1 MVEVPFYWL
10 DIFTSNPFKGNP
22 AAVCLMKTDLEDA
35 LYQNIAKELGLSETA
50 FAEKIDENE
59 YKLRWFTPEMEMP
72 LCGHATIA
80 TAYTLTTENGVPSPI
95 MFHTLSGEMK
105 EVDENRVT
113 LNFPFFSFNK
123 TNDDRIMEA
132 VGVEDYEEI
141 RYTDNPP
148 AYTAILREEKQVKE
162 LKPDF
167 NRLREL
173 CTELGV
179 MGLIVTSPAS
189 LPYDYA
195 YRTFAPGAGVDE
207 DQGTGIVQCAIASY
221 WKDRLGKNVMRS
233 IQYSERVSEM
243 DVEVIDEGV
252 RITGSA
258 TPLIKGTI
266 LIKQNFTEQMFNFL
280 VFG

>member
-1 MVEVPFYWL
+1 MVDIPFYWL
-10 DIFTSNPFKGNP
+10 DVFTSKPFKGNP
-22 AAVCLMKTDLEDA
+22 AAVCFMKTDLGEE

-50 FAEKIDENE
+50 FAEKIGEQE
-59 YKLRWFTPEMEMP
+59 YKLRWFTPEMEMS

-80 TAYTLTTENGVPSPI
+80 TAYTLNREYCVPSP
-95 MFHTLSGEMK
+95 MVFHTLSGEMK
-105 EVDENRVT
+105 VEVDENLVT
-113 LNFPFFSFNK
+113 LNFPFFSLKK
-123 TNDDRIMEA
+123 TEDDRIMEA
-132 VGVEDYEEI
+132 VGGEDYGEI

-148 AYTAILREEKQVKE
+148 AYTVILNDEKQVKE

-179 MGLIVTSPAS
+179 MGLIVTSQAS

-195 YRTFAPGAGVDE
+195 YRTFAPGAGIDE

-221 WKDRLGKNVMRS
+221 WKDRLGKSVMRS

-252 RITGSA
+252 RITGSV
-258 TPLIKGTI
+258 TPLIKGSI
-266 LIKQNFTEQMFNFL
+266 SID
-280 VFG
+280 